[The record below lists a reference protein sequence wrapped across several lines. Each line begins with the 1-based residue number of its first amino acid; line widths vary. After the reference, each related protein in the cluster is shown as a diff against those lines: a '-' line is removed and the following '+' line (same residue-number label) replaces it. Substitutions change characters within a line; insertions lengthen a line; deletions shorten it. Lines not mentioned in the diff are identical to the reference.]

1 MVPTSRQSFSEVWY
15 CKSSPYSNK
24 MQQAGAQ
31 SLVCHQMLLPAAD
44 LEHSK
49 DRQTK
54 ACGIT
59 LVIIAIMTIYVL
71 GTQLD
76 GCNH

>member
-1 MVPTSRQSFSEVWY
+1 
-15 CKSSPYSNK
+15 

>member
-1 MVPTSRQSFSEVWY
+1 MPGIMVIRRAARPDDGADERCTGA
-15 CKSSPYSNK
+15 
-24 MQQAGAQ
+24 AGGFA
-31 SLVCHQMLLPAAD
+31 PAAPVQR
-44 LEHSK
+44 SK

-59 LVIIAIMTIYVL
+59 LVIIAIMTICVL